1 MRITGLRARTASI
14 PVKAPTRHS
23 YGSPGYYSRTI
34 VELSTD
40 EGITGLG
47 ETYGTVSAESFA
59 PLVPILVGEDPLNL
73 ERIRIQ
79 ISQRG
84 YISRQP
90 MLSSPIEQACM
101 DIVGKRFGVPVHQL
115 IGGQVRDRVPVA
127 AYLFYRYAND
137 AGDGAIES
145 PAEMVEHARELVD
158 AHGFRSLKLKGGVH
172 EPEHEALTLEALREA
187 FGADDFRLRFDPN
200 ATWSPATAMRIG
212 ERLRP
217 LELEYY
223 EDPAWGL
230 KGLQAVGRKV
240 AMPIATNMAVIEFE
254 QLGAAVEL
262 GAIDVILSDPWY
274 WGGIHHTKVLDAV
287 AKHLGIAVG
296 MHSGIEFGVGL
307 ATMLHTASS
316 MPNLVHAI
324 DSHYHHLTDDVIA
337 TPFSYEGGCMAPGD
351 APGLG
356 VELDPDKMDRYVEV
370 NEQLRRGALPGHST
384 EDYFSYPTDPTRPD
398 WYPVVPMW

>member
-34 VELSTD
+34 IELSTD

-47 ETYGTVSAESFA
+47 ETYGTVSADSFA

-73 ERIRIQ
+73 ERIRLQ

-90 MLSSPIEQACM
+90 MLSSPIEQACL
-101 DIVGKRFGVPVHQL
+101 DISGQRFGVPVHQL
-115 IGGQVRDRVPVA
+115 IGGKVRDRVPVA
-127 AYLFYRYAND
+127 AYLFYRYGD
-137 AGDGAIES
+137 ADGRGAIES
-145 PAEMVEHARELVD
+145 PEEMVAHARELVD
-158 AHGFRSLKLKGGVH
+158 EHGFRSLKLKGGVH
-172 EPEHEALTLEALREA
+172 EPEHEALTLEALRAA
-187 FGADDFRLRFDPN
+187 FGANEFKLRFDPN
-200 ATWSPATAMRIG
+200 AIWSPATAMRIG
-212 ERLRP
+212 ERIRG

-274 WGGIHHTKVLDAV
+274 WGGIVHTKVLDTV
-287 AKHLGIAVG
+287 AKHLGLAVG

-307 ATMLHTASS
+307 AAMLHTAIS

-324 DSHYHHLTDDVIA
+324 DSHYHHLTDDVISV
-337 TPFSYEGGCMAPGD
+337 PFEYEGGCMAPAD

-356 VELDPDKMDRYVEV
+356 VKLDEAKMERYVEL
-370 NEQLRRGALPGHST
+370 NQALRRGVLPGHAT
-384 EDYFSYPTDPTRPD
+384 EDYYSYPTDPTRPD
-398 WYPVVPMW
+398 WYPIVPMW